1 MSTVVMNVLLSVVS
15 VVLTALA
22 SWGVAVLTNW
32 LNTKI
37 KDKNM
42 AAMITQCLN
51 IVADAVKQIYQEFVE
66 ALKKEGKFD
75 AVAQEEAK
83 KRAIAVVKNQLTPE
97 LMDFVKANYGDVEAW
112 IKNQI
117 EVALYN
123 LKNIKC
129 AK

>member
-1 MSTVVMNVLLSVVS
+1 MSTEVMNILLSVVS

-83 KRAIAVVKNQLTPE
+83 KRAITVVKNQLTPE

>member
-1 MSTVVMNVLLSVVS
+1 MSTEVMNILLSVVS

-83 KRAIAVVKNQLTPE
+83 KRASAVVKNQLTPE

>member
-1 MSTVVMNVLLSVVS
+1 MSTEVMNILLSVVS

-75 AVAQEEAK
+75 PVAQEEAK

>member
-1 MSTVVMNVLLSVVS
+1 MSTEVMNVLLSVVS

-75 AVAQEEAK
+75 AAAQEEAK
-83 KRAIAVVKNQLTPE
+83 ERAIAVVKNQLTPE

-123 LKNIKC
+123 LKNINC

>member
-1 MSTVVMNVLLSVVS
+1 MSTEVMNILLSVVS

-75 AVAQEEAK
+75 AAAQEEAK